1 MRPPSYYMLCK
12 RIGIVSDW
20 DSWFGNSLHDS
31 VKKYQ
36 MSDYFQ
42 NNNFVVEAA
51 KVSSTAMQKKIRR
64 KRRRRRRTKHWRSI
78 HGAGSAARRGFK
90 PARRRRQDHTH
101 THTHT
106 HIDES
111 GLGLRRCIST
121 QVGLHGEPRLTLP
134 TLPTTNSISTPRSSE
149 PVDDGFVQYWAAPPT
164 RPETLVHSSPPTPS
178 DRGAANWAVGQGPP
192 QLRGLHKNSKRILPK
207 ET

>member
-1 MRPPSYYMLCK
+1 MIGTAGLGTVYTTLLKSIRCLIIFKTTILLLRLLKSASPRCK
-12 RIGIVSDW
+12 RR
-20 DSWFGNSLHDS
+20 LEE
-31 VKKYQ
+31 K
-36 MSDYFQ
+36 
-42 NNNFVVEAA
+42 EEEEEER
-51 KVSSTAMQKKIRR
+51 STGGVFMEPVPLRAVATNTPDDDDK
-64 KRRRRRRTKHWRSI
+64 T
-78 HGAGSAARRGFK
+78 
-90 PARRRRQDHTH
+90 

-149 PVDDGFVQYWAAPPT
+149 SVDDGLVQYWAAPPT
-164 RPETLVHSSPPTPS
+164 RLETLIHSSPPTPS
-178 DRGAANWAVGQGPP
+178 DRGGGKLGSWPGASTTKGPP
-192 QLRGLHKNSKRILPK
+192 QNSKRILPK

>member
-1 MRPPSYYMLCK
+1 MLCK
-12 RIGIVSDW
+12 RITVSDW

-64 KRRRRRRTKHWRSI
+64 KRRRRRERST
-78 HGAGSAARRGFK
+78 GGVFMEPVPLRAVATNPPDDDDK
-90 PARRRRQDHTH
+90 TTH

-149 PVDDGFVQYWAAPPT
+149 SVDDGFVQYWAASPT
-164 RPETLVHSSPPTPS
+164 RPETLIHSSPPTPS
-178 DRGAANWAVGQGPP
+178 GRGRQTGQ
-192 QLRGLHKNSKRILPK
+192 LARGLHN
-207 ET
+207 